1 MGGKRFG
8 ALCGFLAKRKG
19 LLLLPL
25 VIAVFVLPGLEL
37 RSGQTLPVL
46 ITDDPCPPPVNLGDI
61 ILPEVLWAE
70 AWGHGTWVTEVQFT
84 TLAANENVY
93 IRYFSKGGAQRGP
106 FLLYKSAVAQESRK
120 FTNIVSTL
128 QGIDPSFNY
137 YGIVGTIVVQ
147 KGVLADILVS
157 ARIRC
162 GNFSKV
168 NWGIKNN
175 TANRAVVGSPILVQN
190 MESTA
195 DYRSAVVCFNPTAYA
210 ANVEFRILDAAGNLI
225 GSAFTRTLAA
235 YGFVNFWIF
244 PQAGVPFPGSPHEN
258 AVLLISVTSGSGAV
272 VGYGC
277 TSNNITND
285 PAAHPVTSA
294 KTSGSTTPTSPES
307 LKVLPEGIWL
317 PAGGSGIWS
326 TDVQITDMTGG
337 SQVHCY
343 FDYNG
348 GNRRDGGV
356 IWTGSGPLTSV
367 KYMNMLSTLQA
378 LDLGFTYYGKV
389 GTLVFQTQDTAH
401 KIHVSARIMEGQN
414 SKIDPGLNVVAPASQ
429 KFMYIQDLT
438 NNGSYRSSVL
448 VYNPVASTTTA
459 NFWLVDGSG
468 ATIGTTFSKTFVG
481 NDFRSFNP
489 FFEAGVAAG
498 VYDNVTLRFNSGPVY
513 FLLGYG
519 STVDN
524 GSNDPSCHAL
534 QRLDY

>member
-1 MGGKRFG
+1 MGGKRF
-8 ALCGFLAKRKG
+8 AVLWGFIKKRKG
-19 LLLLPL
+19 LFLLPL

-37 RSGQTLPVL
+37 RSGQEAPPAL
-46 ITDDPCPPPVNLGDI
+46 IMDDPCPPVNLGDI

-93 IRYFSKGGAQRGP
+93 VRYYSKGGAQRGP
-106 FLLYKSAVAQESRK
+106 FLLYKSVAAQESRK
-120 FTNIVSTL
+120 YTNIVATL

-147 KGVLADILVS
+147 KGSIADIMVS

-195 DYRSAVVCFNPTAYA
+195 EYRSAVVCFNPTAYS
-210 ANVEFRILDAAGNLI
+210 ANVEFRILDSAGNLI

-235 YGFVNFWIF
+235 FGFVNFWIF
-244 PQAGVPFPGSPHEN
+244 PQAGVPFPGTPYDN
-258 AVLLISVTSGSGAV
+258 ACLLITVTSGSGAV
-272 VGYGC
+272 IAYGC

-285 PAAHPVTSA
+285 PAAHPIASA

-307 LKVLPEGIWL
+307 LKVLPEGIWM
-317 PAGGSGIWS
+317 PAAGGGVWL
-326 TDVQITDMTGG
+326 TDIQITDMTGA
-337 SQVHCY
+337 SQVRCY

-348 GNRRDGGV
+348 GNRRDCGV
-356 IWTGSGPLTSV
+356 IWTGGGALTSV
-367 KYMNMLSTLQA
+367 KYVNMLQTLQA
-378 LDLGFTYYGKV
+378 LDPGFTYYGKV
-389 GTLVFQTQDTAH
+389 GALVFQTQDTAH
-401 KIHVSARIMEGQN
+401 KIHVAARIMEGKN

-429 KFMYIQDLT
+429 KYMYIQDLT

-448 VYNPVASTTTA
+448 VYNAMPTATTA

-468 ATIGTTFSKTFVG
+468 ATIGTSFSKTFVG

-489 FFEAGVAAG
+489 FAEAGIAAG

-513 FLLGYG
+513 FLVGYG

-534 QRLDY
+534 QRLDF

>member
-61 ILPEVLWAE
+61 VLPEVLWAE

-93 IRYFSKGGAQRGP
+93 VRYYSKGGAQRGP

-137 YGIVGTIVVQ
+137 YGSSGHRRRKAPSPISWSRRG
-147 KGVLADILVS
+147 S
-157 ARIRC
+157 AAATSQGQLGHQEQR
-162 GNFSKV
+162 GNRR
-168 NWGIKNN
+168 G
-175 TANRAVVGSPILVQN
+175 GSPILVQN

-195 DYRSAVVCFNPTAYA
+195 DYRSAVVCFNPTAYT

-244 PQAGVPFPGSPHEN
+244 PQAGVPFPGTPYDN
-258 AVLLISVTSGSGAV
+258 ACLLITVTSGSGAV
-272 VGYGC
+272 IAYGC

-285 PAAHPVTSA
+285 PAAHPIASA

-307 LKVLPEGIWL
+307 LKVLPEGIWM
-317 PAGGSGIWS
+317 AASGGGIWL

-337 SQVHCY
+337 STVRCY

-348 GNRRDGGV
+348 GNRRDCGV
-356 IWTGSGPLTSV
+356 IWTGSGAMTSV
-367 KYMNMLSTLQA
+367 KYVNMLQTLQA
-378 LDLGFTYYGKV
+378 IDPAFTYYGKV
-389 GTLVFQTQDTAH
+389 GALVFQTQDTAH

-429 KFMYIQDLT
+429 KFMYVQDLT
-438 NNGSYRSSVL
+438 NDASYRSSVL

-468 ATIGTTFSKTFVG
+468 ATIGTSFSKTFVG

-489 FFEAGVAAG
+489 FAEAGVAAG
-498 VYDNVTLRFNSGPVY
+498 VFDNITLRFNSGPVY